1 MRVPAP
7 NTLTATVSLRPLVTT
22 DEQAFLKAA
31 RLSRDLHRPWIHV
44 PTTPKQ
50 FIDYVAEMNTEDD
63 QAFLVCRHDTQDMVG
78 VVELRDIF
86 YGDFQNSYLLYYA
99 FAGQLQQGL
108 MKQAVMQTID
118 YAFER
123 LKLHRLEANIQ
134 PDNTASLA
142 LIRACGFTREGYSP
156 KFLKKGGQWRDHE
169 RWALIDSRQ

>member
-1 MRVPAP
+1 MRVLAP
-7 NTLTATVSLRPLVTT
+7 NTFAPTIFLRPLVAT
-22 DEQAFLKAA
+22 DQPDFLKAA
-31 RLSRDLHRPWIHV
+31 RLSRALHRPWIDV
-44 PTTPKQ
+44 PSTPKQ
-50 FIDYVAEMNTEDD
+50 FNAYVEEMNTEDD

-99 FAGQLQQGL
+99 FVGHLQQGL

-118 YAFER
+118 YAFET

-134 PDNTASLA
+134 PENTASLA